1 MNNGII
7 SVPIH
12 GRRKYHMTENDM
24 DMNAETKLERLR
36 ASLRE
41 IGSVAV
47 AFSSGVDS
55 TFLLRVAHEELGD
68 RVVAVTIRS
77 HTFPRRE
84 LNEAAAFCRA
94 AGIRHEVIDSEELDI
109 PEFAENPPDRCYHCK
124 KAIFGKIIEFA
135 QANELAAVLEG
146 SNMDDDG
153 DYRPGRRAIR
163 ELGRDGARPSQVYV
177 ASPLHDAGLTKAE
190 IRTLSRKIGLP
201 TADKPS
207 FACLASRFPYGER
220 ITAAGL
226 ERVER
231 AEQWLMDLNLGRDGA
246 RSSHGLT
253 QLRVRS
259 HGDMARIEVPPAD
272 IQHVAARAAEIAA
285 ALKSFGFAYVAL
297 DLQGYRIGSLNEILH
312 NQKANNLSL

>member
-1 MNNGII
+1 MAN
-7 SVPIH
+7 
-12 GRRKYHMTENDM
+12 ENDR
-24 DMNAETKLERLR
+24 EVKLERLR
-36 ASLRE
+36 GQLRE
-41 IGSVAV
+41 IGSAAV

-55 TFLLRVAHEELGD
+55 TFLLRVAHEELGEN
-68 RVVAVTIRS
+68 VVAVTARS
-77 HTFPRRE
+77 HSFPKRE
-84 LNEAAAFCRA
+84 LDEAAAFCARE
-94 AGIRHEVIDSEELDI
+94 GVRHEIIDSEELDI
-109 PEFAENPPDRCYHCK
+109 PGFAENPPDRCYHCK
-124 KAIFGKIIEFA
+124 KALFGKLVAFA
-135 QANELAAVLEG
+135 QANGLAAVLEG

-163 ELGRDGARPSQVYV
+163 ELGIR
-177 ASPLHDAGLTKAE
+177 SPLHDAGLTKAE
-190 IRTLSRKIGLP
+190 IRVLSKRMGLP

-231 AEQWLMDLNLGRDGA
+231 AEQWLMDAGLGLA
-246 RSSHGLT
+246 

-272 IQHVAARAAEIAA
+272 IPRIAARAEEIAA

-297 DLQGYRIGSLNEILH
+297 DLQCYRTGSMNETLPSAEKR
-312 NQKANNLSL
+312 KA

>member
-1 MNNGII
+1 MAN
-7 SVPIH
+7 
-12 GRRKYHMTENDM
+12 ENDR
-24 DMNAETKLERLR
+24 EVKLERLR
-36 ASLRE
+36 AQLRE
-41 IGSVAV
+41 IGSAAV

-55 TFLLRVAHEELGD
+55 TFLLRVAHEELGEN
-68 RVVAVTIRS
+68 VVAVTARS
-77 HTFPRRE
+77 HSFPKRE
-84 LNEAAAFCRA
+84 LDEAAAFCARE
-94 AGIRHEVIDSEELDI
+94 GVRHEIIDSEELDI
-109 PEFAENPPDRCYHCK
+109 PGFVANPPDRCYHCK
-124 KAIFGKIIEFA
+124 KALFGKLIAFA
-135 QANELAAVLEG
+135 QANGLAAVLEG

-163 ELGRDGARPSQVYV
+163 ELGIR
-177 ASPLHDAGLTKAE
+177 SPLHDAGLTKAE
-190 IRTLSRKIGLP
+190 IRVLSKRMGLP

-231 AEQWLMDLNLGRDGA
+231 AEQWLMDAGLGLA
-246 RSSHGLT
+246 

-272 IQHVAARAAEIAA
+272 IPRIAARAEEIAA

-297 DLQGYRIGSLNEILH
+297 DLQGYRTGSMNETLPTAE
-312 NQKANNLSL
+312 KRMA

>member
-1 MNNGII
+1 MANEKDRE
-7 SVPIH
+7 V
-12 GRRKYHMTENDM
+12 
-24 DMNAETKLERLR
+24 KLERLR
-36 ASLRE
+36 AQLRE
-41 IGSVAV
+41 IGSAAV

-55 TFLLRVAHEELGD
+55 TFLLRVAHEELGEN
-68 RVVAVTIRS
+68 VVAVTARS
-77 HTFPRRE
+77 HSFPKRE
-84 LNEAAAFCRA
+84 LDEAAAFCARE
-94 AGIRHEVIDSEELDI
+94 GVRHEIIDSEELDI
-109 PEFAENPPDRCYHCK
+109 PGFAENPPDRCYHCK
-124 KAIFGKIIEFA
+124 KALFGKLIAFA
-135 QANELAAVLEG
+135 QANGLAAVLEG

-153 DYRPGRRAIR
+153 DYRPGRRAIM
-163 ELGRDGARPSQVYV
+163 ELGV

-190 IRTLSRKIGLP
+190 IRVLSKRMGLP

-231 AEQWLMDLNLGRDGA
+231 AEQWLMDAGLG
-246 RSSHGLT
+246 LV

-272 IQHVAARAAEIAA
+272 IPRIAARAEEIAA

-297 DLQGYRIGSLNEILH
+297 DLQGYRTGSMNEVLP
-312 NQKANNLSL
+312 AVDSRGESWVSA

>member
-1 MNNGII
+1 MAN
-7 SVPIH
+7 
-12 GRRKYHMTENDM
+12 ENDR
-24 DMNAETKLERLR
+24 EVKLERLR
-36 ASLRE
+36 AQLRE
-41 IGSVAV
+41 IGSAAV

-55 TFLLRVAHEELGD
+55 TFLLRVAHEELGEN
-68 RVVAVTIRS
+68 VVAVTAHS
-77 HTFPRRE
+77 HSFPKRE
-84 LNEAAAFCRA
+84 LDEAAAFCARE
-94 AGIRHEVIDSEELDI
+94 GVRHEIIDSEELDI
-109 PEFAENPPDRCYHCK
+109 PGFVANPPDRCYHCK
-124 KAIFGKIIEFA
+124 KAIFGKLVALA
-135 QANELAAVLEG
+135 QANGLAAVLEG

-153 DYRPGRRAIR
+153 DYRPGRRAIM
-163 ELGRDGARPSQVYV
+163 ELGV

-190 IRTLSRKIGLP
+190 IRVLSKRMGLP

-231 AEQWLMDLNLGRDGA
+231 AEQWLMDAGLGLA
-246 RSSHGLT
+246 

-272 IQHVAARAAEIAA
+272 IPRLAARAEEIAA

-297 DLQGYRIGSLNEILH
+297 DLQGYRTGSLNETLPAT
-312 NQKANNLSL
+312 KKRMT